1 MNFKSKEN
9 EIPQKT
15 DEQYYEYLNKNINSF
30 KEIINKYNKQEL
42 SRPEKN
48 VLNLVKFV
56 LSQKSQLNTYD
67 RNYFIKLEKL
77 IKQGTLS
84 NNEIKKIQQQTK
96 GEKNIQQIRYKIS
109 QILNYD
115 IMNTKIRETKDENFT
130 EVMLSEY
137 TIGD

>member
-9 EIPQKT
+9 EIP
-15 DEQYYEYLNKNINSF
+15 
-30 KEIINKYNKQEL
+30 
-42 SRPEKN
+42 
-48 VLNLVKFV
+48 
-56 LSQKSQLNTYD
+56 
-67 RNYFIKLEKL
+67 
-77 IKQGTLS
+77 
-84 NNEIKKIQQQTK
+84 QQTK

-137 TIGD
+137 TIGE

>member
-1 MNFKSKEN
+1 MSHIVFVHIRN

-115 IMNTKIRETKDENFT
+115 IMNTKIRETKDEN
-130 EVMLSEY
+130 L
-137 TIGD
+137 

>member
-1 MNFKSKEN
+1 M
-9 EIPQKT
+9 
-15 DEQYYEYLNKNINSF
+15 
-30 KEIINKYNKQEL
+30 
-42 SRPEKN
+42 
-48 VLNLVKFV
+48 LNLVKFV

-115 IMNTKIRETKDENFT
+115 IMNTKIRETKDEN
-130 EVMLSEY
+130 L
-137 TIGD
+137 